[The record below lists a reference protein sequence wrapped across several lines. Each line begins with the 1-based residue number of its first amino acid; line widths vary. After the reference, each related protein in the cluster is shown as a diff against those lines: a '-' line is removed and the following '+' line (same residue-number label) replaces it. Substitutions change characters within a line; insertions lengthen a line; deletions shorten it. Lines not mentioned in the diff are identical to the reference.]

1 MGEFFI
7 YNYQHHIHIMS
18 FLTKNCIAVWL
29 ACIYTLG
36 KIANAPPT
44 TSLIV
49 LDLNAT
55 KID

>member
-1 MGEFFI
+1 MADFMNLCQI
-7 YNYQHHIHIMS
+7 
-18 FLTKNCIAVWL
+18 
-29 ACIYTLG
+29 TLG